1 MQGEERTEKIA
12 GKNRDFKSQE
22 SAEETEAEHTAKKE
36 IPLEQMKK
44 KELVEKISEL
54 QEKAEKNHDL
64 FLRSQAE
71 IENLKKRFARDKQDL
86 CKFSNESL
94 IKQLL
99 TVVDS
104 LEKAIAHSADEN
116 SLPALRQGVELTL
129 KSLLDCLAKEGLIE
143 VTAVGEPFDP
153 NFHEAVSVQE
163 DPEATPGIVLQELQ
177 KGYLL
182 NERLIR
188 PSLVIVS
195 KAGDQEE

>member
-1 MQGEERTEKIA
+1 MQGEEKAEKLTAENQDITA
-12 GKNRDFKSQE
+12 QE
-22 SAEETEAEHTAKKE
+22 TAEESEAEEITTKE

-44 KELVEKISEL
+44 KELVQKVSEL
-54 QEKAEKNHDL
+54 QEKAEKNYDL
-64 FLRSQAE
+64 FVRSQAE
-71 IENLKKRFARDKQDL
+71 IENLKKRFAKDKQDL

-99 TVVDS
+99 KVVDS
-104 LEKAIAHSADEN
+104 LEKAIAHSAGDN

-129 KSLLDCLAKEGLIE
+129 KSLLDSLTKEGLVE
-143 VTAVGEPFDP
+143 VKAEGEPFDP

-182 NERLIR
+182 NDRLIR